1 MLDLPQEDIGKLLVD
16 LKAAAE
22 QAVVTAFHTNQSLYL
37 ELEKEQFDKN

>member
-1 MLDLPQEDIGKLLVD
+1 MLDLPQEDIGKLLD